1 MPTLDQWA
9 LVSKFSV
16 FLNLIEE
23 LILLHVGFHFMTNLV
38 EDETQLVDVLLFVDF
53 SVWVLQGL
61 GSSNKVGLDF
71 RSHVRLCSSDGWK
84 SWNDGCYG
92 LRIRAPTK
100 YWRIWASF
108 WFLLRAWFTLRIPPV
123 QHVVILTIE
132 WALAEHG
139 GQTEVSYLSNG
150 IVSTS
155 LVDQYIFWLQI
166 SMQDIILMDL
176 GHTVDYLRKYFKVM
190 LSIDNTNF
198 GILLVLAWLNEIEA
212 QFHISFI

>member
-71 RSHVRLCSSDGWK
+71 RSHVRLCSSDG
-84 SWNDGCYG
+84 
-92 LRIRAPTK
+92 
-100 YWRIWASF
+100 
-108 WFLLRAWFTLRIPPV
+108 
-123 QHVVILTIE
+123 
-132 WALAEHG
+132 
-139 GQTEVSYLSNG
+139 
-150 IVSTS
+150 
-155 LVDQYIFWLQI
+155 
-166 SMQDIILMDL
+166 
-176 GHTVDYLRKYFKVM
+176 
-190 LSIDNTNF
+190 
-198 GILLVLAWLNEIEA
+198 
-212 QFHISFI
+212 